1 MTHRE
6 QKLFFETLE
15 LLRRTAARLPDFQGA
30 DWKDV
35 DDYIF
40 SELSFTQEEVDRLY
54 EDTAEMVY
62 TASCV
67 SGPAPAEPT
76 YEEVWPYFMAGA
88 KFSCQIVSHGNWNTV
103 CLVAK
108 TPDHTILLTEA
119 DCPEL
124 RDFVGKEFGLIG
136 RDRTSTQ
143 PSEVTFME
151 MDRGMRWLYT
161 VSEADR

>member
-15 LLRRTAARLPDFQGA
+15 LLRRTAARLSDFQGM

-67 SGPAPAEPT
+67 SGPAPADPT

-108 TPDHTILLTEA
+108 TPDHAILLTEA

>member
-136 RDRTSTQ
+136 RDRTTIQ
-143 PSEVTFME
+143 PSEVTFVE